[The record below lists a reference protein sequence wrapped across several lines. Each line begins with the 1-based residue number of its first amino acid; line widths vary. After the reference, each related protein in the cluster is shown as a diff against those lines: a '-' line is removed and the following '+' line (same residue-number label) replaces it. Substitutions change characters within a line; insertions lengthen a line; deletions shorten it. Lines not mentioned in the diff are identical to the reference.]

1 MEILNIFLLIL
12 IISNFF
18 LAKTESVILLP
29 LKKDFLKDDNNFEIS
44 QLETSKIYT
53 EINVG
58 NPNQNT
64 KLYLSFN
71 YYLTYIFTNQANG
84 VYDPLNSLT
93 YQNISK
99 AIYYSSP
106 FQKGFKSNE
115 TLFFNTYNKTIL
127 EVENYSF
134 DLVTKLNEKSDI
146 KDGII
151 GLKLFDNKYRG
162 DPLHNII
169 IQLKK
174 RHFTESYGW
183 SIKFDKNENGLLSI
197 GAYPHE
203 YDHQNYSTEYFK
215 QILSGWRATGVFWE
229 IEFSNIITGYGN
241 YIEKTTKCEM
251 QIETGLIF
259 GTDEYFN
266 LVKKEFFDEKINGN
280 KCYQDTSKSSNYM
293 NFKYFYCIDYE
304 AVKQFK
310 GIHFKNNDLDKDFF
324 FDYNDLFIKKNNKYY
339 FLIAFRPSTN
349 VNWIIGYPFFKK
361 YEFVFQPD
369 KKLIGTYI
377 GYPKGSINNDDSNNK
392 KNTSMI
398 LLICLVCVLF
408 IVISILSVFVYKLL
422 KKKLKKK
429 RANELDDNFDYSPP
443 TDDNK
448 IIND

>member
-1 MEILNIFLLIL
+1 MEFLILYTLIL

-18 LAKTESVILLP
+18 LTKSESVITLP
-29 LKKDFLKDDNNFEIS
+29 LKIDSIKDEKNFDIT

-53 EINVG
+53 EISVG
-58 NPNQNT
+58 NPNQKI
-64 KLYLSFN
+64 KLYLSFSF
-71 YYLTYIFTNQANG
+71 YLTFIFTEQANG
-84 VYDPLNSLT
+84 AYNPINSNT
-93 YQNISK
+93 YRNISK
-99 AIYYSSP
+99 AFYYSSP
-106 FQKGFKSNE
+106 FEKGFKSNE
-115 TLFFNTYNKTIL
+115 SLFFTTYNNSNL

-134 DLVTKLNEKSDI
+134 DLITEINKNSYLKG
-146 KDGII
+146 GII

-162 DPLHNII
+162 DPLYNII
-169 IQLKK
+169 VQLKK
-174 RHFTESYGW
+174 RHIIESYGW
-183 SIKFDKNENGLLSI
+183 SIKFDKNGNGVLSI

-215 QILSGWRATGVFWE
+215 QILSGWRATGVYWE

-241 YIEKTTKCEM
+241 YIESTTKCEM

-259 GTDEYFN
+259 GTDEYYKI
-266 LVKKEFFDEKINGN
+266 VKKEFFEEKMN
-280 KCYQDTSKSSNYM
+280 KSECYEETSTSSVSM
-293 NFKYFYCIDYE
+293 NFKYFYCTKYE
-304 AVKQFK
+304 SIKEFK

-369 KKLIGTYI
+369 KKIIGTYI
-377 GYPKGSINNDDSNNK
+377 AYPKVSTNDNGNK
-392 KNTSMI
+392 TNTSVI

-408 IVISILSVFVYKLL
+408 VVISVLSIFLFKLL

-443 TDDNK
+443 VEDNK

>member
-1 MEILNIFLLIL
+1 MEFLILYTLIL

-18 LAKTESVILLP
+18 LTKSESVITLP
-29 LKKDFLKDDNNFEIS
+29 LKIDSIEDEKNFDIT

-53 EINVG
+53 EISVG
-58 NPNQNT
+58 NPNQKI
-64 KLYLSFN
+64 KLYLSFSF
-71 YYLTYIFTNQANG
+71 YLTFIFTEQANG
-84 VYDPLNSLT
+84 AYNPINSNT
-93 YQNISK
+93 YRNISK
-99 AIYYSSP
+99 AFYYSSP
-106 FQKGFKSNE
+106 FEKGFKSNE
-115 TLFFNTYNKTIL
+115 SLFFTTYNNSNL
-127 EVENYSF
+127 EVEDYSF
-134 DLVTKLNEKSDI
+134 DLITEINKNSYLKG
-146 KDGII
+146 GII

-162 DPLHNII
+162 DPLYNII
-169 IQLKK
+169 VQLKK
-174 RHFTESYGW
+174 RHIIESYGW
-183 SIKFDKNENGLLSI
+183 SIKFDKNGNGVLSI

-203 YDHQNYSTEYFK
+203 YDHHNYSTEYFK
-215 QILSGWRATGVFWE
+215 QILSGWRATGVYWE

-241 YIEKTTKCEM
+241 YIESTTKCEM

-259 GTDEYFN
+259 GTDEYYKI
-266 LVKKEFFDEKINGN
+266 VKKEFFEEKMN
-280 KCYQDTSKSSNYM
+280 KSECYEETSKSSVSM
-293 NFKYFYCIDYE
+293 NFKYFYCTNYE
-304 AVKQFK
+304 SIKEFK

-369 KKLIGTYI
+369 KKIIGTYI
-377 GYPKGSINNDDSNNK
+377 AYPKVSTNDNGNK
-392 KNTSMI
+392 TNTSVI

-408 IVISILSVFVYKLL
+408 VVISVLSIFLFKLL

-443 TDDNK
+443 VEDNK

>member
-1 MEILNIFLLIL
+1 MEFLILYTLIL

-18 LAKTESVILLP
+18 LTKSESVITLP
-29 LKKDFLKDDNNFEIS
+29 LKIDSIEDEKNFDIT

-53 EINVG
+53 EISVG
-58 NPNQNT
+58 NPNQKI
-64 KLYLSFN
+64 KLYLSFSF
-71 YYLTYIFTNQANG
+71 YLTFIFTEQANG
-84 VYDPLNSLT
+84 AYNPINSNT
-93 YQNISK
+93 YRNISK
-99 AIYYSSP
+99 AFYYSSP
-106 FQKGFKSNE
+106 FEKGFKSNE
-115 TLFFNTYNKTIL
+115 SLFFNTYNNSNL
-127 EVENYSF
+127 EVEDYSF
-134 DLVTKLNEKSDI
+134 DLITEINKNSYLKG
-146 KDGII
+146 GII

-162 DPLHNII
+162 DPLYNII
-169 IQLKK
+169 VQLKK
-174 RHFTESYGW
+174 RHIIESYGW
-183 SIKFDKNENGLLSI
+183 SIKFDKNGNGVLSI

-215 QILSGWRATGVFWE
+215 QILSGWRATGVYWE

-241 YIEKTTKCEM
+241 YIESTTKCEM

-259 GTDEYFN
+259 GTDEYYKI
-266 LVKKEFFDEKINGN
+266 VKKEFFEEKMN
-280 KCYQDTSKSSNYM
+280 KSECYEETSTSSVNM
-293 NFKYFYCIDYE
+293 NFKYFYCTKYE
-304 AVKQFK
+304 SIKEFK

-369 KKLIGTYI
+369 KKIIGTYI
-377 GYPKGSINNDDSNNK
+377 AYPKVSTNDNGNK
-392 KNTSMI
+392 TNTSVI

-408 IVISILSVFVYKLL
+408 VVISVLSIFLFKLL

-443 TDDNK
+443 VEDNK

>member
-1 MEILNIFLLIL
+1 MEFLILYTLIL

-18 LAKTESVILLP
+18 LTKSESVITLP
-29 LKKDFLKDDNNFEIS
+29 LKIDSIEDEKNFDIT

-53 EINVG
+53 EISVG
-58 NPNQNT
+58 NPNQKI
-64 KLYLSFN
+64 KLYLSFSF
-71 YYLTYIFTNQANG
+71 YLTFIFTEQANG
-84 VYDPLNSLT
+84 AYNPINSNT
-93 YQNISK
+93 YRNISK
-99 AIYYSSP
+99 AFYYSSP
-106 FQKGFKSNE
+106 FEKGFKSNE
-115 TLFFNTYNKTIL
+115 SLFFNTYNNSNL

-134 DLVTKLNEKSDI
+134 DLITEINKNSYLKG
-146 KDGII
+146 GII

-162 DPLHNII
+162 DPLYNII
-169 IQLKK
+169 VQLKK
-174 RHFTESYGW
+174 RHIIESYGW
-183 SIKFDKNENGLLSI
+183 SIKFDKNGNGVLSI

-215 QILSGWRATGVFWE
+215 QILSGWRATGVYWE

-241 YIEKTTKCEM
+241 YIESTTKCEM

-259 GTDEYFN
+259 GTDEYYKI
-266 LVKKEFFDEKINGN
+266 VKKEFFEEKMN
-280 KCYQDTSKSSNYM
+280 KSECYEETSTSSVSM
-293 NFKYFYCIDYE
+293 NFKYFYCTKYE
-304 AVKQFK
+304 SIKEFK

-369 KKLIGTYI
+369 KKIIGTYI
-377 GYPKGSINNDDSNNK
+377 AYPKVSTNDNGNK
-392 KNTSMI
+392 TNTSVI

-408 IVISILSVFVYKLL
+408 VVISVLSIFLFKLL

-443 TDDNK
+443 VEDNK

>member
-1 MEILNIFLLIL
+1 MEFLILYTLIL

-18 LAKTESVILLP
+18 LTKSESVITLP
-29 LKKDFLKDDNNFEIS
+29 LKIDSIEDEKNFDIT

-53 EINVG
+53 EISVG
-58 NPNQNT
+58 NPNQKI
-64 KLYLSFN
+64 KLYLSFSF
-71 YYLTYIFTNQANG
+71 YLTFIFTEQANG
-84 VYDPLNSLT
+84 AYNPINSNT
-93 YQNISK
+93 YRNISK
-99 AIYYSSP
+99 AFYYSSP
-106 FQKGFKSNE
+106 FEKGFKSNE
-115 TLFFNTYNKTIL
+115 SLFFTTYNNSNL
-127 EVENYSF
+127 EVEDYSF
-134 DLVTKLNEKSDI
+134 DLITEINKNSYLKG
-146 KDGII
+146 GII

-162 DPLHNII
+162 DPLYNII
-169 IQLKK
+169 VQLKK
-174 RHFTESYGW
+174 RHIIESYGW
-183 SIKFDKNENGLLSI
+183 SIKFDKNGNGVLSI

-215 QILSGWRATGVFWE
+215 QILSGWRATGVYWE

-241 YIEKTTKCEM
+241 YIESTTKCEM

-259 GTDEYFN
+259 GTDEYYKI
-266 LVKKEFFDEKINGN
+266 VKKEFFEEKMN
-280 KCYQDTSKSSNYM
+280 KSECYEETSSSSVSM
-293 NFKYFYCIDYE
+293 NFKYFYCTKYE
-304 AVKQFK
+304 SIKEFK

-369 KKLIGTYI
+369 KKIIGTYI
-377 GYPKGSINNDDSNNK
+377 SYPKGSMNDNGNK
-392 KNTSMI
+392 TNTSVI

-408 IVISILSVFVYKLL
+408 VVISVLSIFLFKLL

-443 TDDNK
+443 VEDNK

>member
-1 MEILNIFLLIL
+1 MEFLILYTLIL

-18 LAKTESVILLP
+18 LTKSESVITLP
-29 LKKDFLKDDNNFEIS
+29 LKIDSIEDEKNFDIT

-53 EINVG
+53 EISVG
-58 NPNQNT
+58 NPNQKI
-64 KLYLSFN
+64 KLYLSFSF
-71 YYLTYIFTNQANG
+71 YLTFIFTEQANG
-84 VYDPLNSLT
+84 AYNPINSNT
-93 YQNISK
+93 YRNISK
-99 AIYYSSP
+99 AFYYSSP
-106 FQKGFKSNE
+106 FEKGFKSNE
-115 TLFFNTYNKTIL
+115 SLFFTTYNNSNL

-134 DLVTKLNEKSDI
+134 DLITEINKNSYLKG
-146 KDGII
+146 GII

-162 DPLHNII
+162 DPLYNII
-169 IQLKK
+169 VQLKK
-174 RHFTESYGW
+174 RHIIESYGW
-183 SIKFDKNENGLLSI
+183 SIKFDKNGNGVLSI

-215 QILSGWRATGVFWE
+215 QILSGWRATGVYWE
-229 IEFSNIITGYGN
+229 IEFSNIITGFGN
-241 YIEKTTKCEM
+241 YIESTTKCEM

-259 GTDEYFN
+259 GTDEYYKI
-266 LVKKEFFDEKINGN
+266 VKKEFFEEKMN
-280 KCYQDTSKSSNYM
+280 KSECYEETSTSSVSM
-293 NFKYFYCIDYE
+293 NFKYFYCTNYE
-304 AVKQFK
+304 SIKEFK

-369 KKLIGTYI
+369 KKIIGTYI
-377 GYPKGSINNDDSNNK
+377 AYPKVSTNDNGNK
-392 KNTSMI
+392 TNTSVI

-408 IVISILSVFVYKLL
+408 VVISVLSIFLFKLL

-443 TDDNK
+443 VEDNK

>member
-1 MEILNIFLLIL
+1 MEFLILYTLIL

-18 LAKTESVILLP
+18 LTKSESVITLP
-29 LKKDFLKDDNNFEIS
+29 LKIDSIEDEKNFDIT

-58 NPNQNT
+58 NPNQKI
-64 KLYLSFN
+64 KLYLSFIF
-71 YYLTYIFTNQANG
+71 YLTFIFTEQANG
-84 VYDPLNSLT
+84 AYNPTNSNT

-99 AIYYSSP
+99 AFYYSSP
-106 FQKGFKSNE
+106 FEKGFKSNE
-115 TLFFNTYNKTIL
+115 SLFFNTYNNSNL

-134 DLVTKLNEKSDI
+134 DLITEINKNSYLKG
-146 KDGII
+146 GII

-162 DPLHNII
+162 DPLYNII
-169 IQLKK
+169 VQLKK
-174 RHFTESYGW
+174 RHIIESYGW
-183 SIKFDKNENGLLSI
+183 SIKFDKNGNGVLSI

-203 YDHQNYSTEYFK
+203 YDHHNYSTEYFK
-215 QILSGWRATGVFWE
+215 QILSGWRATGVYWE

-241 YIEKTTKCEM
+241 YIESTTKCEM

-259 GTDEYFN
+259 GTDEYYKI
-266 LVKKEFFDEKINGN
+266 VKKEFFEEKMN
-280 KCYQDTSKSSNYM
+280 KSECYEETSTSSVSM
-293 NFKYFYCIDYE
+293 NFKYFYCTKYE
-304 AVKQFK
+304 SIKEFK

-349 VNWIIGYPFFKK
+349 VNWIKGYPFFKK

-369 KKLIGTYI
+369 KKIIGTYI
-377 GYPKGSINNDDSNNK
+377 SYPKGSMNDNGNK
-392 KNTSMI
+392 TNTSVI

-408 IVISILSVFVYKLL
+408 VVISVLSIFLFKLL
-422 KKKLKKK
+422 KKKLKKR

-443 TDDNK
+443 VEDNK

>member
-1 MEILNIFLLIL
+1 MEFLILYTLIL

-18 LAKTESVILLP
+18 LTKSESVITLP
-29 LKKDFLKDDNNFEIS
+29 LKIDSIEDEKNFDIT

-58 NPNQNT
+58 NPNQKI
-64 KLYLSFN
+64 KLYLSFSF
-71 YYLTYIFTNQANG
+71 YLTFIFTEQANG
-84 VYDPLNSLT
+84 AYNPTNSNT

-99 AIYYSSP
+99 AFYYSSP
-106 FQKGFKSNE
+106 FEKGFKSNE
-115 TLFFNTYNKTIL
+115 SLFFTTYNNSNL

-134 DLVTKLNEKSDI
+134 DLITEINKNSYLKG
-146 KDGII
+146 GII

-162 DPLHNII
+162 DPLYNII
-169 IQLKK
+169 VQLKK
-174 RHFTESYGW
+174 RHIIESYGW
-183 SIKFDKNENGLLSI
+183 SIKFDKNGNGVLSI

-215 QILSGWRATGVFWE
+215 QILSGWRATGVYWE

-241 YIEKTTKCEM
+241 YIESTTKCEM

-259 GTDEYFN
+259 GTDEYYKI
-266 LVKKEFFDEKINGN
+266 VKKEFFEEKMN
-280 KCYQDTSKSSNYM
+280 KSECYEETSTSSVSM
-293 NFKYFYCIDYE
+293 NFKYFYCTKYE
-304 AVKQFK
+304 SIKEFK

-369 KKLIGTYI
+369 KKIIGTYI
-377 GYPKGSINNDDSNNK
+377 AYPKVSTNDNGNK
-392 KNTSMI
+392 TNTSVI

-408 IVISILSVFVYKLL
+408 VVISVLSIFLFKLL

-443 TDDNK
+443 VEDNK